1 MVENVTV
8 DNHIIVFGNDS
19 NLTMFISELR
29 RPSVKGSSYHPLVIV
44 CPTLPSKWE
53 AIRGRYNDIYVLLG
67 AFTRSAVFNRANVEQ
82 AFAVILLATED
93 GITTVIPLHF
103 PLFSDTWRRL
113 RKRILTQAPSSH
125 I

>member
-93 GITTVIPLHF
+93 GITTVSYLRF
-103 PLFSDTWRRL
+103 PSFSDTWHRL
-113 RKRILTQAPSSH
+113 RKRILTQVPSSH

>member
-1 MVENVTV
+1 VVEHVTV

-93 GITTVIPLHF
+93 GITTVTLLCPFSSPL
-103 PLFSDTWRRL
+103 PLL
-113 RKRILTQAPSSH
+113 
-125 I
+125 